1 MPPTVGLE
9 ILELAAGVAVKLS
22 FPKHQVSGPEV
33 ASVAGLLWWP
43 FSGPKHYPYPWKEA
57 AAVWARHQKPA
68 MA

>member
-33 ASVAGLLWWP
+33 ASVAGLL
-43 FSGPKHYPYPWKEA
+43 
-57 AAVWARHQKPA
+57 
-68 MA
+68 